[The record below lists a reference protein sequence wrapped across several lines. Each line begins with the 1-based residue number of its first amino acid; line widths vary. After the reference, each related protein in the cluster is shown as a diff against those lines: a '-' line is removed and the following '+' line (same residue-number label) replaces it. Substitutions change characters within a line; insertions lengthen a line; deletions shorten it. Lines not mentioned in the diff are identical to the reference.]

1 MLPKILSNYLDRIE
15 REIIKCNKAYIEN
28 YDEEILSSSRVNLR
42 LRLRFSQNQLLEINE
57 AIILQGKSF
66 KFLDY
71 RYHFQDADNQ
81 LIFRYDSTPHFPNLP
96 NFPYHK
102 HLPDDVVSADKPDIF
117 LVIMEVKEILYLV
130 DS

>member
-15 REIIKCNKAYIEN
+15 REIVKCNKAYIEN

-102 HLPDDVVSADKPDIF
+102 HLPNDVVSADKPDIF

>member
-1 MLPKILSNYLDRIE
+1 MLPKILSNYLDRVE

-28 YDEEILSSSRVNLR
+28 YDEEVLSSSRVNLR
-42 LRLRFSQNQLLEINE
+42 LRLRFSQNHLLEINK
-57 AIILQGKSF
+57 AIIVQDNSL

-71 RYHFQDADNQ
+71 RYHFQDGNNQ

-102 HLPDDVVSADKPDIF
+102 HLSNDVISADKPDIAI
-117 LVIMEVKEILYLV
+117 VIMEVKEILSLV
-130 DS
+130 DN